1 MFCKFYTL
9 PTWQIHVQS
18 EQWKNQIN
26 LLNVFKVK
34 TKYNMT
40 LFWCFYCCV
49 WPKSL
54 HQYSDFTCN
63 FEQVFVSRVW
73 KTSHNVL
80 KTQKVTYLF
89 CNKSCK
95 SYLIQQFIIA
105 LNWNKLWTNDHTMN
119 ILQGCGKIFH
129 VGEEGTK

>member
-1 MFCKFYTL
+1 MFCEFYTL

-40 LFWCFYCCV
+40 LFWCFYCCL
-49 WPKSL
+49 WPKL
-54 HQYSDFTCN
+54 AHQYSDFTFN

-105 LNWNKLWTNDHTMN
+105 LNWKLIMNKWPYYEHITRLWEDFSCWGGGH
-119 ILQGCGKIFH
+119 
-129 VGEEGTK
+129 